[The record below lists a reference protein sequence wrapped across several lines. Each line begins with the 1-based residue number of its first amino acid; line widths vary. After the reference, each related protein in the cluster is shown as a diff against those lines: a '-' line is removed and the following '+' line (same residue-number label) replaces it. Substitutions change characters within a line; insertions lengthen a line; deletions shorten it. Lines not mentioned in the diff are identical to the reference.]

1 MPAGLALFDFDG
13 TLTDRDTML
22 AFCRHVRGT
31 PRFALGMLWLSP
43 MLVAMKLGVV
53 ANATAKAL
61 FLRHFLGGYERDELR
76 RQAESFADVVD
87 GWLRPGA
94 LERVSWHQEQGH
106 TVRIVSASLDVWLH
120 PWAKRHDID
129 VLCTRGRFDGDRFTG
144 DLEGPNCNHEEK
156 VARVRADVDLETFDE
171 IFAYG
176 DTSGD
181 QPMLDIAT
189 HPTFRP
195 FHSQ

>member
-31 PRFALGMLWLSP
+31 PRFAVGMLWLSP

-53 ANATAKAL
+53 ANERAKVI
-61 FLRHFLGGYERDELR
+61 FLRHFLGGMSRSELAA
-76 RQAESFADVVD
+76 QAGSFAGIVD

-94 LERVSWHQEQGH
+94 MDRLRWHVEQGH
-106 TVRIVSASLDVWLH
+106 DVRIVSASLDVWLL
-120 PWAKRHDID
+120 PWAARNGIE
-129 VLCTRGRFDGDRFTG
+129 VLCTRGRFDCDIFTG
-144 DLEGPNCNHEEK
+144 DLDGPNCNGDEK
-156 VARVRADVDLETFDE
+156 VARARGAFDLDSYDE
-171 IFAYG
+171 VHAYG

-181 QPMLDIAT
+181 QPMLAIAT

-195 FHSQ
+195 FHP

>member
-31 PRFALGMLWLSP
+31 PRFVAGMLWLSP
-43 MLVAMKLGVV
+43 MLVAMKLKLV
-53 ANATAKAL
+53 ANDRAKVL
-61 FLRHFLGGYERDELR
+61 FLRHFLGGYDRTSL
-76 RQAESFADVVD
+76 QQHAATFAEVVD

-94 LERVSWHQEQGH
+94 LERLAWHRDQGH
-106 TVRIVSASLDVWLH
+106 TVRIVSASLDVWLL
-120 PWAKRHDID
+120 PWAARHDLR
-129 VLCTRGRFDGDRFTG
+129 VLCTRGRFDGERFTG
-144 DLEGPNCNHEEK
+144 DLDSPNCNGDEK
-156 VARVRADVDLETFDE
+156 VARIEAELDVSSYDE
-171 IFAYG
+171 IHAYG

-181 QPMLDIAT
+181 EAMLALAT

-195 FHSQ
+195 FRG